1 MQGLQKRLYFQK
13 IILFNIQLL
22 IKNFIINLTYLIEYA
37 LQQKRKL
44 LSLFHRNETSLNKE
58 ARNDRTKY
66 D

>member
-66 D
+66 N